1 MNEDLRF
8 LHALLPSIRETL
20 YRINIFPTSKRLAIE
35 GEVMKKAK
43 KVQVG
48 QTMSR
53 AIPSAVA

>member
-1 MNEDLRF
+1 